1 MTEKKSTELEFYGG
15 PLVGFIPILIYM
27 TVAVILSVQ
36 FQYYS
41 INAIAF
47 GGVFGL
53 LLVSFLAR
61 NQQHYWRVVTE
72 GVRGLLSNFIL
83 FIFLGLFIAFLT
95 RGDLG
100 GGVIWL
106 GSQLGLE
113 GGAFVVLTFVASAL
127 VAMGT
132 GTPLLGLLTILP
144 LFYPSGIALGAD
156 GTMLAGAILS
166 GCFFGDHISPNSQV
180 NIIASQTQKDE
191 DTGEEAGPMD
201 VIKERAPFVGG
212 AGLLS
217 VIAFYFLGGSG
228 EGSGDSSVLEAMSN
242 PMGLWMLVAL
252 IVVLVIAFKT
262 KNALYG
268 LIWGSITASVLGLTT
283 GLFTFSDLLRYDPE
297 TAEMAGII
305 PEGVFNLSSF
315 LISLIFL
322 YSMIEIMNRSG
333 AIKIITQ
340 SLSKFTILQKPYG
353 VELVMSLL
361 LLIGTIML
369 SGMVIPAILIVST
382 LMNSLGKEVGLS
394 PTRRTNIM
402 ILAGTSISPLIP
414 IGSVYL
420 NGTIGNVAAMQSQ
433 FAFVEGLDPFAVFF
447 SSIYNWL
454 ILIILLVWMF
464 TGMGRKK
471 EM

>member
-1 MTEKKSTELEFYGG
+1 MAERKATNLEFYGG
-15 PLVGFIPILIYM
+15 PLAGFLPILIYM
-27 TVAVILSVQ
+27 AVAVILSVQ

-41 INAIAF
+41 INAIAY

-61 NQQHYWRVVTE
+61 NQQHYWRIVTE

-95 RGDLG
+95 HGDLA

-106 GSQLGLE
+106 GNQLGLQ
-113 GGAFVVLTFVASAL
+113 GGAFVVLSFIASAL

-144 LFYPSGIALGAD
+144 LFYPSGIALGAN

-180 NIIASQTQKDE
+180 TIISSQTQKDD
-191 DTGEEAGPMD
+191 DTGWTADSTG
-201 VIKERAPFVGG
+201 VIRDRAPYVGG
-212 AGLLS
+212 AALFS
-217 VIAFYFLGGSG
+217 VISYYFLGSSGSG
-228 EGSGDSSVLEAMSN
+228 TGDRSVLDTMSN
-242 PMGLWMLVAL
+242 ATGLWMLAAL
-252 IVVLVIAFKT
+252 LIVLVIAFKT

-268 LIWGSITASVLGLTT
+268 LVWGSISAATIGLAT
-283 GLFTFSDLLRYDPE
+283 GLFNFNDLLRYDE
-297 TAEMAGII
+297 TTAEMAGII
-305 PEGVFNLSSF
+305 PEGVFNLSAF

-322 YSMIEIMNRSG
+322 YSMIEVMNRSG
-333 AIKIITQ
+333 AMAIVTKWLAHF
-340 SLSKFTILQKPYG
+340 SILQKPLG
-353 VELVMSLL
+353 VEFVISLL

-382 LMNSLGKEVGLS
+382 LMNSLGKEVGLN
-394 PTRRTNIM
+394 PIRRTNIM
-402 ILAGTSISPLIP
+402 ILASTSISPLIP

-420 NGTIGNVAAMQSQ
+420 NGTVGNVAAMQAQ
-433 FAFVEGLDPFAVFF
+433 FPFVTNLDPFAVFF
-447 SSIYNWL
+447 GTIYNWL
-454 ILIILLVWMF
+454 ILAVVLAWMF
-464 TGMGRKK
+464 LGVNRKK
-471 EM
+471 K